1 MNRYARGVL
10 LAGLLWL
17 GLAAAHADVAGY
29 LAEVVAAHGGG
40 TAPTAVHERGRT
52 RSLRRGEGP
61 VERWWQA
68 PDQFRIDIRYAE
80 GEELRLLRGA
90 EAWQQ
95 GQLGS
100 APFRLALML
109 QAARVA
115 LPWRLQE
122 NAAKVSDRGT
132 VKDASGATLRVLEWA
147 LPEGLSLVVEVDPT
161 TRLLVRSR
169 GILVLG
175 GSTMEFATAYS
186 GYKRL
191 NGRLVA
197 TIEQHY
203 AMGQFIGTTTL
214 DEIEYPAALP
224 ATIFEATPI
233 RSASAAY

>member
-1 MNRYARGVL
+1 MNRCARKAF

-17 GLAAAHADVAGY
+17 GMTAAHADVAAF
-29 LAEVVAAHGGG
+29 LAEVVVAHGGG
-40 TAPTAVHERGRT
+40 AVPTAVHERGRT

-68 PDQFRIDIRYAE
+68 PDQFRIDIRYPE
-80 GEELRLLRGA
+80 GEEFRLLRGA

-95 GQLGS
+95 GQPGS

-109 QAARVA
+109 QATRVA
-115 LPWRLQE
+115 LPWRLLE
-122 NAAKVSDRGT
+122 NATKVSDRGT
-132 VKDASGATLRVLEWA
+132 AKDATGATLRVLEWA
-147 LPEGLSLVVEVDPT
+147 LPEGLSLVVEVDPA

-197 TIEQHY
+197 TVEQHY

-214 DEIEYPAALP
+214 DEVEYPATLP
-224 ATIFEATPI
+224 AATFEAMPI
-233 RSASAAY
+233 RSAAVAY